1 MRHDEPKNLFASLTS
16 EVYRDVEIEPPL
28 EPLNGEQLPPSANK
42 REDARSDVRVRGYWS
57 KGRDAF
63 FEFRVSYPFATT
75 YKNQKPHKLC
85 RSLERKR
92 KCEYEQRVRQVED
105 ADFTPMVMLSTGGMG
120 EQASIALK
128 HLAELLA
135 KKRNEDYAHVSGL
148 IRCCFAFALARSA
161 LVCLRGTRSKQ
172 SHYMD
177 PFKFKHFKADVAM
190 SEISMSG

>member
-1 MRHDEPKNLFASLTS
+1 MSTSREFDRLKTLISL
-16 EVYRDVEIEPPL
+16 
-28 EPLNGEQLPPSANK
+28 
-42 REDARSDVRVRGYWS
+42 
-57 KGRDAF
+57 
-63 FEFRVSYPFATT
+63 
-75 YKNQKPHKLC
+75 
-85 RSLERKR
+85 
-92 KCEYEQRVRQVED
+92 
-105 ADFTPMVMLSTGGMG
+105 LSTGGMG

-177 PFKFKHFKADVAM
+177 PFKHFKADVAM

>member
-16 EVYRDVEIEPPL
+16 EVYRDVETEPPL
-28 EPLNGEQLPPSANK
+28 VPLSGEQLPPSANK

>member
-1 MRHDEPKNLFASLTS
+1 MSRSSPRSKHSTASS
-16 EVYRDVEIEPPL
+16 S
-28 EPLNGEQLPPSANK
+28 PPSANQ

-105 ADFTPMVMLSTGGMG
+105 VDFTPMVMLSTGGMG